1 MSEKERSESEKKNVK
16 KTSRHRRERKIQKK
30 KKQRRRGN
38 TKRKERAILFFDS
51 SLERAR
57 REEEEEE
64 EEMDDAN
71 NGNANDAKNVIP
83 DASGFVHFYRTTF
96 VDTNVLKKTNTKIE
110 EEEEE
115 RTPLR
120 FFNRKTDGWSAHGDD
135 AMYVARRFYKTT
147 TVVKYYKES
156 SNNSSSSSTGKEF
169 VLPSVN
175 INQNLFETI
184 LRDVLLRARE
194 RTVEVYESE
203 RGASSKDFKL
213 TKKGSP
219 GNVSEFEDIL
229 FDGGAGSK
237 ENFDANNNMNNNNNN
252 NNADTDSLPIVCA
265 VKCVLKQEQ
274 RRIGLAFFE
283 YSTRTL
289 KALEFSDEE
298 RLGQLES
305 ILAQINAREVIVP
318 NEIDKTNGGTMTADA
333 KRIADVIDRCDAM
346 RTTKANSEYFR
357 SDDVEDDLKRLLKS
371 GDNVQAHRN
380 VLDLPLA
387 VQCLH
392 AVMKFADI
400 GNDAQNHGRCELEL
414 FDSGAH
420 VRLDAAALKA
430 LNVLPSNGG
439 DRSFGETAGKGSGGG
454 FSLYNLLNR
463 CTSPMGKRVLYRWL
477 KQPLVSVEKISE
489 RHDVVET
496 FSEESALRDSLRNAH
511 LKSLPDVERLARKLE
526 KKKTTLM
533 DLCKLYQASSAIP
546 HAIDCLERIPFSDE
560 ARKALFISK
569 YISPLKEC
577 VEEEKLGKFEA
588 LIEHAVDLNKIPD
601 EYVISAEFDDTLG
614 LLEQQKKSTEEE
626 INVVWQEAAD
636 DLTME
641 RDKQLKLEKNNQHG
655 YFFRLTKKDETAARS
670 KLSKSAQFQILE
682 AKKDGSKFTN
692 KKLRAL
698 SQKRLEIDRT
708 YEAKQKHLVQ
718 RVLDV
723 AVSFVDIFLKA
734 SSVMAELDVLCAFAE
749 VAQNA
754 PTPYVRPQMTN
765 ADEKELVLLD
775 SRHPL
780 VEVQESCGEFV
791 QNSCKMT
798 KGESW
803 FQIITGPN
811 MGGKSTFIRQVGV
824 NVLLAQVGSFVPCSK
839 AIIPVRDAI
848 FCRIGAGDFQLRG
861 VSTFMAEMLESAS
874 ILRSATE
881 KSLVIIDEL
890 GRGTSTYDGFGLA
903 WGIAEHLANEVKAP
917 CLFATHFHEL
927 TELKGETG
935 VKNFH
940 VSAKID
946 VASKK
951 IAMLYAL
958 EEGACDQSF
967 GIHCAEFSGFPAEA
981 LEDAR
986 KCAEEL
992 ENGSTHSAKSND
1004 KENATTNNNIDGD
1017 DADATYGRKRAM
1029 QFLNDFKNIPLPQ
1042 LEPREVIERV
1052 KKLKT
1057 ELEQDASKSKWLQNV
1072 FDEINRNK
1080 SAA

>member
-1 MSEKERSESEKKNVK
+1 MAHAAKEVLASREEQCVTDTSNFCSFFQKQFQTRPRRHQQ
-16 KTSRHRRERKIQKK
+16 KTALK
-30 KKQRRRGN
+30 
-38 TKRKERAILFFDS
+38 DD
-51 SLERAR
+51 
-57 REEEEEE
+57 EEEEEE
-64 EEMDDAN
+64 EE
-71 NGNANDAKNVIP
+71 
-83 DASGFVHFYRTTF
+83 
-96 VDTNVLKKTNTKIE
+96 E
-110 EEEEE
+110 EESFAKKKNTIKFFEKSKDNYSYYAYEE
-115 RTPLR
+115 
-120 FFNRKTDGWSAHGDD
+120 D
-135 AMYVARRFYKTT
+135 AMFIARKFFKTT
-147 TVVKYYKES
+147 TVLKYLKCER
-156 SNNSSSSSTGKEF
+156 TQIVLAF
-169 VLPSVN
+169 VQVN
-175 INQNLFETI
+175 RNLFEQI
-184 LRDVLLRARE
+184 LRELLLNKRE
-194 RTVEVYESE
+194 RAVEVYEQVVATAQATAGGGKSNAAW
-203 RGASSKDFKL
+203 RVQR
-213 TKKGSP
+213 KGSP
-219 GNVSEFEDIL
+219 GCVVDFEDIL
-229 FDGGAGSK
+229 FDK
-237 ENFDANNNMNNNNNN
+237 DNNINVNNNNTTN
-252 NNADTDSLPIVCA
+252 DDSMPIICA
-265 VKCVLKQEQ
+265 IKCVLNKEQ
-274 RRIGLAFFE
+274 RRIGCAFFD
-283 YSTRTL
+283 YQTRTL

-305 ILAQINAREVIVP
+305 ILAQINAKEVIVP
-318 NEIDKTNGGTMTADA
+318 NEVDKQTGGLTTDA
-333 KRIADVIDRCDAM
+333 KRIADIIDRCDAM
-346 RTTKANSEYFR
+346 RTAKSNSEYFPG
-357 SDDVEDDLKRLLKS
+357 SNTSTTQMNNSSNSTAIDIEDDLKRLLKP

-387 VQCLH
+387 TQCLH
-392 AVMKFADI
+392 AVMKFAEI
-400 GNDAQNHGRCELEL
+400 ANDKQNHGRCSLEL
-414 FDSGAH
+414 YDSGAH

-430 LNVLPSNGG
+430 LNVLPQGNSLTAFG
-439 DRSFGETAGKGSGGG
+439 DNASSTLAKGGSGGG

-477 KQPLVSVEKISE
+477 KQPLVSVEQISE

-496 FSEESALRDSLRNAH
+496 MSEESAIRDSLRNAH
-511 LKSLPDVERLARKLE
+511 LKSIPDIERLARKLE
-526 KKKTTLM
+526 KKKVTLM
-533 DLCKLYQASSAIP
+533 DLCKLYQASCAIP
-546 HAIDCLERIPFSDE
+546 HAKECLERIQFTDE
-560 ARKALFISK
+560 RKKNLFQRK
-569 YISPLKEC
+569 YIDCLTEC
-577 VEEEKLGKFEA
+577 VGEDKLQKFEA

-601 EYVISAEFDDTLG
+601 EYVISAEFDDALG
-614 LLEQQKKSTEEE
+614 VLEEQKRATEAE
-626 INVVWQEAAD
+626 ITAVWLDACE
-636 DLTME
+636 DLSME
-641 RDKQLKLEKNNQHG
+641 KDKQLKLEKNNQHG

-670 KLSKSAQFQILE
+670 KLAKSAQFQILE
-682 AKKDGSKFTN
+682 SKKDGSKFTN

-698 SQKRLEIDRT
+698 SSKRTDIDRS

-734 SSVMAELDVLCAFAE
+734 STVLAELDVLCSFAE

-754 PTPYVRPQMTN
+754 PIPYVRPTMTN
-765 ADEKELVLLD
+765 ADAKELVLLD

-791 QNSCKMT
+791 QNSCKMI
-798 KGESW
+798 KGDSW

-881 KSLVIIDEL
+881 KSLIIIDEL

-935 VKNFH
+935 VKNLH

-946 VASKK
+946 KASKK

-958 EEGACDQSF
+958 KEGACDQSF

-992 ENGSTHSAKSND
+992 ERGNE
-1004 KENATTNNNIDGD
+1004 KENNGTQNVDNTNEE
-1017 DADATYGRKRAM
+1017 DADAYGRKRAM
-1029 QFLNDFKNIPLPQ
+1029 TFLHDFKNIPLPTLAPQ
-1042 LEPREVIERV
+1042 EVIERV
-1052 KKLKT
+1052 KRLKT
-1057 ELEQDASKSKWLQNV
+1057 DLEQDAKNSPWLQQLLA
-1072 FDEINRNK
+1072 EIENNGNDIKANK
-1080 SAA
+1080 AAA

>member
-1 MSEKERSESEKKNVK
+1 MAAERGHFHAPPPP
-16 KTSRHRRERKIQKK
+16 SRED
-30 KKQRRRGN
+30 N
-38 TKRKERAILFFDS
+38 
-51 SLERAR
+51 
-57 REEEEEE
+57 
-64 EEMDDAN
+64 
-71 NGNANDAKNVIP
+71 
-83 DASGFVHFYRTTF
+83 DASGFVRFYRANFDDDENSKTLLEKDD
-96 VDTNVLKKTNTKIE
+96 DTKNTK
-110 EEEEE
+110 
-115 RTPLR
+115 TLR
-120 FFNRKTDGWSAHGDD
+120 FFNRKNDGWSAHGED

-147 TVVKYYKES
+147 TVVKYLKDGEC
-156 SNNSSSSSTGKEF
+156 T
-169 VLPSVN
+169 LPSVN
-175 INQNLFETI
+175 VNQNLFETI
-184 LRDVLLRARE
+184 CRDVLLRTRE

-203 RGASSKDFKL
+203 RGNAKDFKL
-213 TKKGSP
+213 TRRGSP
-219 GNVSEFEDIL
+219 GNVLDFEDVL
-229 FDGGAGSK
+229 FDGSK
-237 ENFDANNNMNNNNNN
+237 ENDLNAMTANGNNI
-252 NNADTDSLPIVCA
+252 DTDSLPIVCA

-289 KALEFSDEE
+289 RALEFSDEE

-318 NEIDKTNGGTMTADA
+318 NEVDKTNGGAMTADA

-346 RTTKANSEYFR
+346 RTPKANSEYFR
-357 SDDVEDDLKRLLKS
+357 TDDVEDDLKRVLKS

-400 GNDAQNHGRCELEL
+400 SNDTQNHGRCELEL

-430 LNVLPSNGG
+430 LNVFPSSGAGGG
-439 DRSFGETAGKGSGGG
+439 DRSFGETANGRKGGSGG

-526 KKKTTLM
+526 KKKTSLM

-546 HAIDCLERIPFSDE
+546 HAVDCLERIPFSDE
-560 ARKALFISK
+560 TRKALFVSK
-569 YISPLKEC
+569 YILPLKEC
-577 VEEEKLGKFEA
+577 MEEEKLGKFEA

-626 INVVWQEAAD
+626 INVVWQEAAE

-655 YFFRLTKKDETAARS
+655 YFFRLTKKDETMARS

-698 SQKRLEIDRT
+698 SQKRLDIDRT

-749 VAQNA
+749 VAQTA
-754 PTPYVRPQMTN
+754 PTPYIRPQMTN

-780 VEVQESCGEFV
+780 VETQDSCGEFV
-791 QNSCKMT
+791 QNSCKMM

-927 TELKGETG
+927 TELKGDTG

-992 ENGSTHSAKSND
+992 ENGNISGN
-1004 KENATTNNNIDGD
+1004 KENDRSDVD

-1029 QFLNDFKNIPLPQ
+1029 QFLYDFKNIPLPQ
-1042 LEPREVIERV
+1042 LAPSDVIERV
-1052 KKLKT
+1052 KQLKT
-1057 ELEQDASKSKWLQNV
+1057 ELERDASASKWLQNV
-1072 FDEINRNK
+1072 FEDINANK
-1080 SAA
+1080 AA

>member
-1 MSEKERSESEKKNVK
+1 
-16 KTSRHRRERKIQKK
+16 
-30 KKQRRRGN
+30 
-38 TKRKERAILFFDS
+38 
-51 SLERAR
+51 
-57 REEEEEE
+57 
-64 EEMDDAN
+64 MDDAN
-71 NGNANDAKNVIP
+71 NGNAGNANDAKNVIP

-96 VDTNVLKKTNTKIE
+96 VDKNVLKKMNTNDVR

-156 SNNSSSSSTGKEF
+156 SSSSTGKEF

-184 LRDVLLRARE
+184 LRDVLLHARE

-219 GNVSEFEDIL
+219 GNVLEFEDIL

-237 ENFDANNNMNNNNNN
+237 ENFDANNNMNN

-318 NEIDKTNGGTMTADA
+318 NEIDKTNGGAMTADA

-346 RTTKANSEYFR
+346 RTPKANSEYFR

-414 FDSGAH
+414 FDNGAH

-560 ARKALFISK
+560 TRKALFISK

-636 DLTME
+636 DLSME

-992 ENGSTHSAKSND
+992 ENGGTHSAKSND

-1072 FDEINRNK
+1072 FEEINRNK

>member
-1 MSEKERSESEKKNVK
+1 MAAERG
-16 KTSRHRRERKIQKK
+16 HFHAPPPPPPPRED
-30 KKQRRRGN
+30 N
-38 TKRKERAILFFDS
+38 
-51 SLERAR
+51 
-57 REEEEEE
+57 
-64 EEMDDAN
+64 
-71 NGNANDAKNVIP
+71 
-83 DASGFVHFYRTTF
+83 DASGFVRFYRANFDDDENSKTLLEKDD
-96 VDTNVLKKTNTKIE
+96 DTKNTK
-110 EEEEE
+110 
-115 RTPLR
+115 TLR
-120 FFNRKTDGWSAHGDD
+120 FFNRKNDGWSAHGED

-147 TVVKYYKES
+147 TVVKYLKDGEC
-156 SNNSSSSSTGKEF
+156 T
-169 VLPSVN
+169 LPSVN
-175 INQNLFETI
+175 VNQNLFETI
-184 LRDVLLRARE
+184 CRDVLLRTRE

-203 RGASSKDFKL
+203 RGNAKDFKL
-213 TKKGSP
+213 TRRGSP
-219 GNVSEFEDIL
+219 GNVLDFEDVL
-229 FDGGAGSK
+229 FDGSK
-237 ENFDANNNMNNNNNN
+237 ENDLNAMTANGNNI
-252 NNADTDSLPIVCA
+252 DTDSLPIVCA

-289 KALEFSDEE
+289 RALEFSDEE

-318 NEIDKTNGGTMTADA
+318 NEVDKTNGGAMTADA

-346 RTTKANSEYFR
+346 RTPKANSEYFR
-357 SDDVEDDLKRLLKS
+357 TDDVEDDLKRVLKS

-400 GNDAQNHGRCELEL
+400 SNDTQNHGRCELEL

-430 LNVLPSNGG
+430 LNVFPSSGAGGG
-439 DRSFGETAGKGSGGG
+439 DRSFGETANGRKGGSGG

-526 KKKTTLM
+526 KKKTSLM

-546 HAIDCLERIPFSDE
+546 HAVDCLERIPFSDE
-560 ARKALFISK
+560 TRKALFVSK
-569 YISPLKEC
+569 YILPLKEC
-577 VEEEKLGKFEA
+577 MEEEKLGKFEA

-626 INVVWQEAAD
+626 INVVWQEAAE

-655 YFFRLTKKDETAARS
+655 YFFRLTKKDETMARS

-698 SQKRLEIDRT
+698 SQKRLDIDRT

-749 VAQNA
+749 VAQTA
-754 PTPYVRPQMTN
+754 PTPYIRPQMTN

-780 VEVQESCGEFV
+780 VETQDSCGEFV
-791 QNSCKMT
+791 QNSCKMM

-927 TELKGETG
+927 TELKGDTG

-992 ENGSTHSAKSND
+992 ENGNISGN
-1004 KENATTNNNIDGD
+1004 KENDRSDVD

-1029 QFLNDFKNIPLPQ
+1029 QFLYDFKNIPLPQ
-1042 LEPREVIERV
+1042 LAPSDVIERV
-1052 KKLKT
+1052 KKLKS
-1057 ELEQDASKSKWLQNV
+1057 ELERDASASKWLQNV
-1072 FDEINRNK
+1072 FEDINANK
-1080 SAA
+1080 AA

>member
-1 MSEKERSESEKKNVK
+1 MAAERG
-16 KTSRHRRERKIQKK
+16 HFHAPPPRED
-30 KKQRRRGN
+30 N
-38 TKRKERAILFFDS
+38 
-51 SLERAR
+51 
-57 REEEEEE
+57 
-64 EEMDDAN
+64 
-71 NGNANDAKNVIP
+71 
-83 DASGFVHFYRTTF
+83 DASGFVRFYRANFDDENSKTLEKDD
-96 VDTNVLKKTNTKIE
+96 DTNNKT
-110 EEEEE
+110 
-115 RTPLR
+115 LR
-120 FFNRKTDGWSAHGDD
+120 FFNRKNDGWSAHGED

-147 TVVKYYKES
+147 TVVKYLKDGEC
-156 SNNSSSSSTGKEF
+156 T
-169 VLPSVN
+169 LPSVN
-175 INQNLFETI
+175 VNQNLFETI
-184 LRDVLLRARE
+184 CRDVLLRTRE

-203 RGASSKDFKL
+203 RGNAKDFKL
-213 TKKGSP
+213 TRRGSP
-219 GNVSEFEDIL
+219 GNVLDFEDVL
-229 FDGGAGSK
+229 FDGSK
-237 ENFDANNNMNNNNNN
+237 ENDLNAMTANGNNI
-252 NNADTDSLPIVCA
+252 DTDSLPIVCA

-289 KALEFSDEE
+289 RALEFSDEE

-318 NEIDKTNGGTMTADA
+318 NEVDKTNGGAMTADA

-346 RTTKANSEYFR
+346 RTPKANSEYFR
-357 SDDVEDDLKRLLKS
+357 TDDVEDDLKRVLKS

-400 GNDAQNHGRCELEL
+400 SNDTQNHGRCELEL

-430 LNVLPSNGG
+430 LNVFPSSGAGGG
-439 DRSFGETAGKGSGGG
+439 DRSFGETANGRKGGSGG

-526 KKKTTLM
+526 KKKTSLM

-546 HAIDCLERIPFSDE
+546 HAVDCLERIPFSDE
-560 ARKALFISK
+560 TKKALFVSK
-569 YISPLKEC
+569 YILPLKEC
-577 VEEEKLGKFEA
+577 MEEEKLGKFEA

-626 INVVWQEAAD
+626 INVVWQEAAE

-655 YFFRLTKKDETAARS
+655 YFFRLTKKDETMARS

-698 SQKRLEIDRT
+698 SQKRLDIDRT

-749 VAQNA
+749 VAQTA
-754 PTPYVRPQMTN
+754 PTPYIRPQMTN

-780 VEVQESCGEFV
+780 VETQDSCGEFV
-791 QNSCKMT
+791 QNSCKMM

-881 KSLVIIDEL
+881 KSVVIIDEL

-927 TELKGETG
+927 TELKGDTG

-992 ENGSTHSAKSND
+992 ENGNISGN
-1004 KENATTNNNIDGD
+1004 KENDRSDVD
-1017 DADATYGRKRAM
+1017 DADAAYGRKRAM
-1029 QFLNDFKNIPLPQ
+1029 QFLYDFKNIPLPQ
-1042 LEPREVIERV
+1042 LAPSDVIERV

-1057 ELEQDASKSKWLQNV
+1057 ELERDASASKWLQNV
-1072 FDEINRNK
+1072 FEDINANK
-1080 SAA
+1080 AA

>member
-1 MSEKERSESEKKNVK
+1 MAAERG
-16 KTSRHRRERKIQKK
+16 HFHAPPPRED
-30 KKQRRRGN
+30 N
-38 TKRKERAILFFDS
+38 
-51 SLERAR
+51 
-57 REEEEEE
+57 
-64 EEMDDAN
+64 
-71 NGNANDAKNVIP
+71 
-83 DASGFVHFYRTTF
+83 DASGFVRFYRANFDDENSKTLEKDD
-96 VDTNVLKKTNTKIE
+96 DTNNKT
-110 EEEEE
+110 
-115 RTPLR
+115 LR
-120 FFNRKTDGWSAHGDD
+120 FFNRKNDGWSAHGED

-147 TVVKYYKES
+147 TVVKYLKDGEC
-156 SNNSSSSSTGKEF
+156 T
-169 VLPSVN
+169 LPSVN
-175 INQNLFETI
+175 VNQNLFETI
-184 LRDVLLRARE
+184 CRDVLLRTRE

-203 RGASSKDFKL
+203 RGNAKDFKL
-213 TKKGSP
+213 TRRGSP
-219 GNVSEFEDIL
+219 GNVLDFEDVL
-229 FDGGAGSK
+229 FDGSK
-237 ENFDANNNMNNNNNN
+237 ENDLNAMTANGNNI
-252 NNADTDSLPIVCA
+252 DTDSLPIVCA

-289 KALEFSDEE
+289 RALEFSDEE

-318 NEIDKTNGGTMTADA
+318 NEVDKTNGGAMTADA

-346 RTTKANSEYFR
+346 RTPKANSEYFR
-357 SDDVEDDLKRLLKS
+357 TDDVEDDLKRVLKS

-400 GNDAQNHGRCELEL
+400 SNDTQNHGRCELEL

-430 LNVLPSNGG
+430 LNVFPSSGAGGG
-439 DRSFGETAGKGSGGG
+439 DRSFGETANGRKGGSGG

-526 KKKTTLM
+526 KKKTSLM

-546 HAIDCLERIPFSDE
+546 HAVDCLERIPFSDE
-560 ARKALFISK
+560 TKKALFVSK
-569 YISPLKEC
+569 YILPLKEC
-577 VEEEKLGKFEA
+577 MEEEKLGKFEA

-626 INVVWQEAAD
+626 INVVWQEAAE

-655 YFFRLTKKDETAARS
+655 YFFRLTKKDETMARS

-698 SQKRLEIDRT
+698 SQKRLDIDRT

-749 VAQNA
+749 VAQTA
-754 PTPYVRPQMTN
+754 PTPYIRPQMTN

-780 VEVQESCGEFV
+780 VETQDSCGEFV
-791 QNSCKMT
+791 QNSCKMM

-927 TELKGETG
+927 TELKGDTG

-992 ENGSTHSAKSND
+992 ENGNISGN
-1004 KENATTNNNIDGD
+1004 KENARSDVD

-1029 QFLNDFKNIPLPQ
+1029 QFLYDFKNIPLPQ
-1042 LEPREVIERV
+1042 LAPSDVIERV

-1057 ELEQDASKSKWLQNV
+1057 ELERDASASKWLQNV
-1072 FDEINRNK
+1072 FEDINANK
-1080 SAA
+1080 AA

>member
-1 MSEKERSESEKKNVK
+1 MAAERGHFNAPPP
-16 KTSRHRRERKIQKK
+16 RED
-30 KKQRRRGN
+30 N
-38 TKRKERAILFFDS
+38 
-51 SLERAR
+51 
-57 REEEEEE
+57 
-64 EEMDDAN
+64 
-71 NGNANDAKNVIP
+71 
-83 DASGFVHFYRTTF
+83 DASGFVRFYRANFDDENSKTLEKDD
-96 VDTNVLKKTNTKIE
+96 DTNNKT
-110 EEEEE
+110 
-115 RTPLR
+115 LR
-120 FFNRKTDGWSAHGDD
+120 FFNRKNDGWSAHGED

-147 TVVKYYKES
+147 TVVKYLKDGEC
-156 SNNSSSSSTGKEF
+156 T
-169 VLPSVN
+169 LPSVN
-175 INQNLFETI
+175 VNQNLFETI
-184 LRDVLLRARE
+184 CRDVLLRTRE

-203 RGASSKDFKL
+203 RGNAKDFKL
-213 TKKGSP
+213 TRRGSP
-219 GNVSEFEDIL
+219 GNVLDFEDVL
-229 FDGGAGSK
+229 FDGSK
-237 ENFDANNNMNNNNNN
+237 ENDLNAMTANGNNI
-252 NNADTDSLPIVCA
+252 DTDSLPIVCA

-289 KALEFSDEE
+289 RALEFSDEE

-318 NEIDKTNGGTMTADA
+318 NEVDKTNGGAMTADA

-346 RTTKANSEYFR
+346 RTPKANSEYFR
-357 SDDVEDDLKRLLKS
+357 TDDVEDDLKRVLKS

-400 GNDAQNHGRCELEL
+400 SNDTQNHGRCELEL

-430 LNVLPSNGG
+430 LNVFPSSGAGGG
-439 DRSFGETAGKGSGGG
+439 DRSFGETANGRKGGSGG

-526 KKKTTLM
+526 KKKTSLM

-546 HAIDCLERIPFSDE
+546 HAVDCLERIPFSDE
-560 ARKALFISK
+560 TKKALFVSK
-569 YISPLKEC
+569 YILPLKEC
-577 VEEEKLGKFEA
+577 MEEEKLGKFEA

-626 INVVWQEAAD
+626 INVVWQEAAE

-655 YFFRLTKKDETAARS
+655 YFFRLTKKDETMARS

-698 SQKRLEIDRT
+698 SQKRLDIDRT

-749 VAQNA
+749 VAQTA
-754 PTPYVRPQMTN
+754 PTPYIRPQMTN

-780 VEVQESCGEFV
+780 VETQDSCGEFV
-791 QNSCKMT
+791 QNSCKMM

-927 TELKGETG
+927 TELKGDTG

-992 ENGSTHSAKSND
+992 ENGNISGN
-1004 KENATTNNNIDGD
+1004 KENDRSDVD

-1029 QFLNDFKNIPLPQ
+1029 QFLYDFKNIPLPQ
-1042 LEPREVIERV
+1042 LAPSDVIERV

-1057 ELEQDASKSKWLQNV
+1057 ELERDASASKWLQNV
-1072 FDEINRNK
+1072 FEDINANK
-1080 SAA
+1080 AA

>member
-1 MSEKERSESEKKNVK
+1 MAAERG
-16 KTSRHRRERKIQKK
+16 HFHAPPPRED
-30 KKQRRRGN
+30 N
-38 TKRKERAILFFDS
+38 
-51 SLERAR
+51 
-57 REEEEEE
+57 
-64 EEMDDAN
+64 
-71 NGNANDAKNVIP
+71 
-83 DASGFVHFYRTTF
+83 DASGFVRFYRANFDDENSKTLEKDD
-96 VDTNVLKKTNTKIE
+96 DTNNKT
-110 EEEEE
+110 
-115 RTPLR
+115 LR
-120 FFNRKTDGWSAHGDD
+120 FFNRKNDGWSAHGED

-147 TVVKYYKES
+147 TVVKYLKDGEC
-156 SNNSSSSSTGKEF
+156 T
-169 VLPSVN
+169 LPSVN
-175 INQNLFETI
+175 VNQNLFETI
-184 LRDVLLRARE
+184 CRDVLLRTRE

-203 RGASSKDFKL
+203 RGNAKDFKL
-213 TKKGSP
+213 TRRGSP
-219 GNVSEFEDIL
+219 GNVLDFEDVL
-229 FDGGAGSK
+229 FDGSK
-237 ENFDANNNMNNNNNN
+237 ENDMNAMTANGNNI
-252 NNADTDSLPIVCA
+252 DTDSLPIVCA

-289 KALEFSDEE
+289 RALEFSDEE

-318 NEIDKTNGGTMTADA
+318 NEVDKTNGGAMTADA

-346 RTTKANSEYFR
+346 RTPKANSEYFR
-357 SDDVEDDLKRLLKS
+357 TDDVEDDLKRVLKS

-400 GNDAQNHGRCELEL
+400 SNDTQNHGRCELEL

-430 LNVLPSNGG
+430 LNVFPSSGAGGG
-439 DRSFGETAGKGSGGG
+439 DRSFGETANGRKGGSGG

-526 KKKTTLM
+526 KKKTSLM

-546 HAIDCLERIPFSDE
+546 HAVDCLERIPFSDE
-560 ARKALFISK
+560 TKKAFVSK
-569 YISPLKEC
+569 YILPLKEC
-577 VEEEKLGKFEA
+577 MEEEKLGKFEA

-626 INVVWQEAAD
+626 INVVWQEAAE

-655 YFFRLTKKDETAARS
+655 YFFRLTKKDETMARS

-698 SQKRLEIDRT
+698 SQKRLDIDRT

-749 VAQNA
+749 VAQTA
-754 PTPYVRPQMTN
+754 PTPYIRPQMTN

-780 VEVQESCGEFV
+780 VETQDSCGEFV
-791 QNSCKMT
+791 QNSCKMM

-927 TELKGETG
+927 TELKGDTG

-951 IAMLYAL
+951 IAMMYAL

-992 ENGSTHSAKSND
+992 ENGNISGN
-1004 KENATTNNNIDGD
+1004 KENDRSDVD

-1029 QFLNDFKNIPLPQ
+1029 QFLYDFKNIPLPQ
-1042 LEPREVIERV
+1042 LAPSDVIERV

-1057 ELEQDASKSKWLQNV
+1057 ELERDASASKWLQNV
-1072 FDEINRNK
+1072 FEDINANK
-1080 SAA
+1080 AA

>member
-1 MSEKERSESEKKNVK
+1 MAAERGGG
-16 KTSRHRRERKIQKK
+16 HLHAPRE
-30 KKQRRRGN
+30 
-38 TKRKERAILFFDS
+38 D
-51 SLERAR
+51 
-57 REEEEEE
+57 
-64 EEMDDAN
+64 N
-71 NGNANDAKNVIP
+71 NAAMHHH
-83 DASGFVHFYRTTF
+83 DASGFVRFYRANF
-96 VDTNVLKKTNTKIE
+96 EDSSSDTNNNVQTKT
-110 EEEEE
+110 
-115 RTPLR
+115 LR
-120 FFNRKTDGWSAHGDD
+120 FFNRKNDGWSAHGED

-147 TVVKYYKES
+147 TVVKYLKDGEC
-156 SNNSSSSSTGKEF
+156 T
-169 VLPSVN
+169 LPSVN
-175 INQNLFETI
+175 VNQNLFETI
-184 LRDVLLRARE
+184 CRDVLLRTRE

-203 RGASSKDFKL
+203 RGNAKDFKL
-213 TKKGSP
+213 TRRGSP
-219 GNVSEFEDIL
+219 GNVLDFEDVL
-229 FDGGAGSK
+229 FDGSK
-237 ENFDANNNMNNNNNN
+237 ENDLNAITANGNNI
-252 NNADTDSLPIVCA
+252 DTDSLPIVCA

-289 KALEFSDEE
+289 RALEFSDEE

-318 NEIDKTNGGTMTADA
+318 NEVDKTNGGAMTADA

-346 RTTKANSEYFR
+346 RTPKANSEYFR
-357 SDDVEDDLKRLLKS
+357 TDDVEDDLKRVLKS

-400 GNDAQNHGRCELEL
+400 SNDTQNHGRCELEL

-430 LNVLPSNGG
+430 LNVFPSSGAGGG
-439 DRSFGETAGKGSGGG
+439 DRSFGETANGRKGGSGG

-526 KKKTTLM
+526 KKKTSLM

-546 HAIDCLERIPFSDE
+546 HAVDCLERIPFSDE
-560 ARKALFISK
+560 TKKALFVSK
-569 YISPLKEC
+569 YILPLKEC
-577 VEEEKLGKFEA
+577 MEEEKLGKFEA

-626 INVVWQEAAD
+626 INVVWQEAAE

-655 YFFRLTKKDETAARS
+655 YFFRLTKKDETMARS

-698 SQKRLEIDRT
+698 SQKRLDIDRT

-749 VAQNA
+749 VAQTA
-754 PTPYVRPQMTN
+754 PTPYIRPQMTN

-780 VEVQESCGEFV
+780 VETQDSCGEFV
-791 QNSCKMT
+791 QNSCKMM

-927 TELKGETG
+927 TELKGDTG

-967 GIHCAEFSGFPAEA
+967 GIHCAEFSCFPAEA

-992 ENGSTHSAKSND
+992 ENGNISGN
-1004 KENATTNNNIDGD
+1004 KENDRSDVD

-1029 QFLNDFKNIPLPQ
+1029 QFLYDFKNIPLPQ
-1042 LEPREVIERV
+1042 LAPSDVIERV

-1057 ELEQDASKSKWLQNV
+1057 ELERDASASKWLQNV
-1072 FDEINRNK
+1072 FEDINANK
-1080 SAA
+1080 AA

>member
-1 MSEKERSESEKKNVK
+1 MAAERGHFHVPPPP
-16 KTSRHRRERKIQKK
+16 SRED
-30 KKQRRRGN
+30 N
-38 TKRKERAILFFDS
+38 
-51 SLERAR
+51 
-57 REEEEEE
+57 
-64 EEMDDAN
+64 
-71 NGNANDAKNVIP
+71 
-83 DASGFVHFYRTTF
+83 DASGFVRFYRANFDDENSKTLEKDD
-96 VDTNVLKKTNTKIE
+96 DTNNKT
-110 EEEEE
+110 
-115 RTPLR
+115 LR
-120 FFNRKTDGWSAHGDD
+120 FFNRKNDGWSAHGED

-147 TVVKYYKES
+147 TVVKYLKDGEC
-156 SNNSSSSSTGKEF
+156 T
-169 VLPSVN
+169 LPSVN
-175 INQNLFETI
+175 VNQNLFETI
-184 LRDVLLRARE
+184 CRDVLLRTRE

-203 RGASSKDFKL
+203 RGNAKDFKL
-213 TKKGSP
+213 TRRGSP
-219 GNVSEFEDIL
+219 GNVLDFEDVL
-229 FDGGAGSK
+229 FDGSK
-237 ENFDANNNMNNNNNN
+237 ENDLNAMTANGNNI
-252 NNADTDSLPIVCA
+252 DTDSLPIVCA
-265 VKCVLKQEQ
+265 MKCVLKQEQ

-289 KALEFSDEE
+289 RALEFSDEE

-318 NEIDKTNGGTMTADA
+318 NEVDKTNGGAMTADA

-346 RTTKANSEYFR
+346 RTPKANSEYFR
-357 SDDVEDDLKRLLKS
+357 TDDVEDDLKRVLKS

-400 GNDAQNHGRCELEL
+400 SNDTQNHGRCELEL

-430 LNVLPSNGG
+430 LNVFPSSGAGGG
-439 DRSFGETAGKGSGGG
+439 DRSFGETANGRKGGSGG

-526 KKKTTLM
+526 KKKTSLM

-546 HAIDCLERIPFSDE
+546 HAVDCLERIPFSDE
-560 ARKALFISK
+560 TRKALFVSK
-569 YISPLKEC
+569 YILPLKEC
-577 VEEEKLGKFEA
+577 MEEEKLGKFEA

-626 INVVWQEAAD
+626 INVVWQEAAE

-655 YFFRLTKKDETAARS
+655 YFFRLTKKDETMARS

-698 SQKRLEIDRT
+698 SQKRLDIDRT

-749 VAQNA
+749 VAQTA
-754 PTPYVRPQMTN
+754 PTPYIRPQMTN

-780 VEVQESCGEFV
+780 VETQDSCGEFV
-791 QNSCKMT
+791 QNSCKMM

-927 TELKGETG
+927 TELKGDTG

-992 ENGSTHSAKSND
+992 ENGNISGN
-1004 KENATTNNNIDGD
+1004 KENDRSDVD

-1029 QFLNDFKNIPLPQ
+1029 QFLYDFKNIPLPQ
-1042 LEPREVIERV
+1042 LAPSDVIERV
-1052 KKLKT
+1052 KQLKT
-1057 ELEQDASKSKWLQNV
+1057 ELERDASASKWLQNV
-1072 FDEINRNK
+1072 FEDINANK
-1080 SAA
+1080 AA

>member
-1 MSEKERSESEKKNVK
+1 MAAERG
-16 KTSRHRRERKIQKK
+16 HFHAPPPRED
-30 KKQRRRGN
+30 N
-38 TKRKERAILFFDS
+38 
-51 SLERAR
+51 
-57 REEEEEE
+57 
-64 EEMDDAN
+64 
-71 NGNANDAKNVIP
+71 
-83 DASGFVHFYRTTF
+83 DASGFVRFYRANFDDENSKTLEKDD
-96 VDTNVLKKTNTKIE
+96 DTKNKT
-110 EEEEE
+110 
-115 RTPLR
+115 LR
-120 FFNRKTDGWSAHGDD
+120 FFNRKNDGWSAHGED

-147 TVVKYYKES
+147 TVVKYLKDGEC
-156 SNNSSSSSTGKEF
+156 T
-169 VLPSVN
+169 LPSVN
-175 INQNLFETI
+175 VNQNLFETI
-184 LRDVLLRARE
+184 CRDVLLRTRE

-203 RGASSKDFKL
+203 RGNAKDFKL
-213 TKKGSP
+213 TRRGSP
-219 GNVSEFEDIL
+219 GNVLDFEDVL
-229 FDGGAGSK
+229 FDGSK
-237 ENFDANNNMNNNNNN
+237 ENDLNAMTANGNNI
-252 NNADTDSLPIVCA
+252 DTDSLPIVCA

-289 KALEFSDEE
+289 RALEFSDEE

-318 NEIDKTNGGTMTADA
+318 NEVDKTNGGAMTADA

-346 RTTKANSEYFR
+346 RTPKANSEYFR
-357 SDDVEDDLKRLLKS
+357 TDDVEDDLKRVLKS

-400 GNDAQNHGRCELEL
+400 SNDTQNHGRCELEL

-430 LNVLPSNGG
+430 LNVFPSSGAGGG
-439 DRSFGETAGKGSGGG
+439 DRSFGETANGRKGGSGG

-526 KKKTTLM
+526 KKKTSLM

-546 HAIDCLERIPFSDE
+546 HAVDCLERIPFSDE
-560 ARKALFISK
+560 TRKALFVSK
-569 YISPLKEC
+569 YILPLKEC
-577 VEEEKLGKFEA
+577 MEEEKLGKFEA

-626 INVVWQEAAD
+626 INVVWQEAAE

-655 YFFRLTKKDETAARS
+655 YFFRLTKKDETMARS

-698 SQKRLEIDRT
+698 SQKRLDIDRT

-749 VAQNA
+749 VAQTA
-754 PTPYVRPQMTN
+754 PTPYIRPQMTN

-780 VEVQESCGEFV
+780 VETQDSCGEFV
-791 QNSCKMT
+791 QNSCKMM

-927 TELKGETG
+927 TELKGDTG

-992 ENGSTHSAKSND
+992 ENGNISGN
-1004 KENATTNNNIDGD
+1004 KENDRSDVD

-1029 QFLNDFKNIPLPQ
+1029 QFLYDFKNIPLPQ
-1042 LEPREVIERV
+1042 LAPSDVIERV

-1057 ELEQDASKSKWLQNV
+1057 ELERDASASKWLQNV
-1072 FDEINRNK
+1072 FEDINANK
-1080 SAA
+1080 AA

>member
-1 MSEKERSESEKKNVK
+1 MAAERG
-16 KTSRHRRERKIQKK
+16 HFHAPPRED
-30 KKQRRRGN
+30 N
-38 TKRKERAILFFDS
+38 
-51 SLERAR
+51 
-57 REEEEEE
+57 
-64 EEMDDAN
+64 
-71 NGNANDAKNVIP
+71 
-83 DASGFVHFYRTTF
+83 DASGFVRFYRANFDDENSKTLEKD
-96 VDTNVLKKTNTKIE
+96 DTNKT
-110 EEEEE
+110 
-115 RTPLR
+115 LR
-120 FFNRKTDGWSAHGDD
+120 FFNRKNDGWSAHGED

-147 TVVKYYKES
+147 TVVKYLKDGEC
-156 SNNSSSSSTGKEF
+156 T
-169 VLPSVN
+169 LPSVN
-175 INQNLFETI
+175 VNQNLFETI
-184 LRDVLLRARE
+184 CRDVLLRTRE

-203 RGASSKDFKL
+203 RGNAKDFKL
-213 TKKGSP
+213 TRRGSP
-219 GNVSEFEDIL
+219 GNVLDFEDVL
-229 FDGGAGSK
+229 FDGSK
-237 ENFDANNNMNNNNNN
+237 GNDLNAMTANGNNI
-252 NNADTDSLPIVCA
+252 DTDSLPIVCA

-289 KALEFSDEE
+289 RALEFSDEE

-318 NEIDKTNGGTMTADA
+318 NEVDKTNGGAMTADA

-346 RTTKANSEYFR
+346 RTPKANSEYFR
-357 SDDVEDDLKRLLKS
+357 TDDVEDDLKRVLKS

-400 GNDAQNHGRCELEL
+400 SNDTQNHGRCELEL

-430 LNVLPSNGG
+430 LNVFPSSGAGGG
-439 DRSFGETAGKGSGGG
+439 DRSFGETANGRKGGSGG

-526 KKKTTLM
+526 KKKTSLM

-546 HAIDCLERIPFSDE
+546 HAVDCLERIPFSDE
-560 ARKALFISK
+560 TKKALFVSK
-569 YISPLKEC
+569 YILPLKEC
-577 VEEEKLGKFEA
+577 MEEEKLGKFEA

-626 INVVWQEAAD
+626 INVVWQEAAE

-655 YFFRLTKKDETAARS
+655 YFFRLTKKDETMARS

-698 SQKRLEIDRT
+698 SQKRLDIDRT

-749 VAQNA
+749 VAQTA
-754 PTPYVRPQMTN
+754 PTPYIRPQMTN

-780 VEVQESCGEFV
+780 VETQDSCGEFV
-791 QNSCKMT
+791 QNSCKMM

-927 TELKGETG
+927 TELKGDTG

-992 ENGSTHSAKSND
+992 ENGNISGN
-1004 KENATTNNNIDGD
+1004 KENDRSDVD
-1017 DADATYGRKRAM
+1017 DANATYGRKRAM
-1029 QFLNDFKNIPLPQ
+1029 QFLYDFKNIPLPQ
-1042 LEPREVIERV
+1042 LAPSDVIERV

-1057 ELEQDASKSKWLQNV
+1057 ELERDASASKWLQNV
-1072 FDEINRNK
+1072 FEDINANK
-1080 SAA
+1080 AA

>member
-1 MSEKERSESEKKNVK
+1 MAAERG
-16 KTSRHRRERKIQKK
+16 HFHAPPRED
-30 KKQRRRGN
+30 N
-38 TKRKERAILFFDS
+38 
-51 SLERAR
+51 
-57 REEEEEE
+57 
-64 EEMDDAN
+64 
-71 NGNANDAKNVIP
+71 
-83 DASGFVHFYRTTF
+83 DASGFVRFYRANFDDENSKTF
-96 VDTNVLKKTNTKIE
+96 EKDDTNKT
-110 EEEEE
+110 
-115 RTPLR
+115 LR
-120 FFNRKTDGWSAHGDD
+120 FFNRKNDGWSAHGED

-147 TVVKYYKES
+147 TVVKYLKDGEC
-156 SNNSSSSSTGKEF
+156 T
-169 VLPSVN
+169 LPSVN
-175 INQNLFETI
+175 VNQNLFETI
-184 LRDVLLRARE
+184 CRDVLLRTRE

-203 RGASSKDFKL
+203 RGNAKDFKL
-213 TKKGSP
+213 TRRGSP
-219 GNVSEFEDIL
+219 GNVLDFEDVL
-229 FDGGAGSK
+229 FDGSK
-237 ENFDANNNMNNNNNN
+237 ENDLNAMTANGNNI
-252 NNADTDSLPIVCA
+252 DTDSLPIVCA

-289 KALEFSDEE
+289 RALEFSDEE

-318 NEIDKTNGGTMTADA
+318 NEVDKTNGGAMTADA

-346 RTTKANSEYFR
+346 RTPKANSEYFR
-357 SDDVEDDLKRLLKS
+357 TDDVEDDLKRVLKS

-400 GNDAQNHGRCELEL
+400 SNDTQNHGRCELEL

-430 LNVLPSNGG
+430 LNVFPSSGAGGG
-439 DRSFGETAGKGSGGG
+439 DRSFGETANGRKGGSGG

-526 KKKTTLM
+526 KKKTSLM

-546 HAIDCLERIPFSDE
+546 HAVDCLERIPFSDE
-560 ARKALFISK
+560 TKKALFVSK
-569 YISPLKEC
+569 YILPLKEC
-577 VEEEKLGKFEA
+577 MEEEKLGKFEA

-626 INVVWQEAAD
+626 INVVWQEAAE

-655 YFFRLTKKDETAARS
+655 YFFRLTKKDETMARS

-698 SQKRLEIDRT
+698 SQKRLDIDRT

-749 VAQNA
+749 VAQTA
-754 PTPYVRPQMTN
+754 PTPYIRPQMTN

-780 VEVQESCGEFV
+780 VETQDSCGEFV
-791 QNSCKMT
+791 QNSCKMM

-927 TELKGETG
+927 TELKGDTG

-992 ENGSTHSAKSND
+992 ENGNISGN
-1004 KENATTNNNIDGD
+1004 KENDRSDVD
-1017 DADATYGRKRAM
+1017 DANATYGRKRAM
-1029 QFLNDFKNIPLPQ
+1029 QFLYDFKNIPLPQ
-1042 LEPREVIERV
+1042 LAPSDVIERV

-1057 ELEQDASKSKWLQNV
+1057 ELERDASASKWLQNV
-1072 FDEINRNK
+1072 FEDINANK
-1080 SAA
+1080 AA

>member
-1 MSEKERSESEKKNVK
+1 VK
-16 KTSRHRRERKIQKK
+16 KKTREVENMRRVEEKIQKK
-30 KKQRRRGN
+30 KQK
-38 TKRKERAILFFDS
+38 KRKERHYFSIPLT
-51 SLERAR
+51 RAQQQQQ
-57 REEEEEE
+57 EEEEEE
-64 EEMDDAN
+64 EKVGEGVEMDSAN
-71 NGNANDAKNVIP
+71 NGNNANVIP

-96 VDTNVLKKTNTKIE
+96 VNDDDDVLKNNNENE
-110 EEEEE
+110 EGE

-156 SNNSSSSSTGKEF
+156 NSSSTTGKEF

-184 LRDVLLRARE
+184 LRDVLLHARE

-219 GNVSEFEDIL
+219 GNVLEFEDIL
-229 FDGGAGSK
+229 FDGGVGSK
-237 ENFDANNNMNNNNNN
+237 ENFDANNNMN

-318 NEIDKTNGGTMTADA
+318 NEIDKTNGGAMTADA

-346 RTTKANSEYFR
+346 RTAKANSEYFR

-636 DLTME
+636 DLSME

-992 ENGSTHSAKSND
+992 ENGGAHSAKSND
-1004 KENATTNNNIDGD
+1004 KENATTNNNTEGD

-1072 FDEINRNK
+1072 FEEINRNK

>member
-1 MSEKERSESEKKNVK
+1 MAAERG
-16 KTSRHRRERKIQKK
+16 HFHAPPRED
-30 KKQRRRGN
+30 N
-38 TKRKERAILFFDS
+38 
-51 SLERAR
+51 
-57 REEEEEE
+57 
-64 EEMDDAN
+64 
-71 NGNANDAKNVIP
+71 
-83 DASGFVHFYRTTF
+83 DASGFVRFYRANFDDENSKTLEKDD
-96 VDTNVLKKTNTKIE
+96 DTNNKT
-110 EEEEE
+110 
-115 RTPLR
+115 LR
-120 FFNRKTDGWSAHGDD
+120 FFNRKNDGWSAHGED

-147 TVVKYYKES
+147 TVVKYLKDGEC
-156 SNNSSSSSTGKEF
+156 T
-169 VLPSVN
+169 LPSVN
-175 INQNLFETI
+175 VNQNLFETI
-184 LRDVLLRARE
+184 CRDVLLRTRE

-203 RGASSKDFKL
+203 RGNAKDFKL
-213 TKKGSP
+213 TRRGSP
-219 GNVSEFEDIL
+219 GNVLDFEDVL
-229 FDGGAGSK
+229 FDGSK
-237 ENFDANNNMNNNNNN
+237 ENDLNAMTANGNNI
-252 NNADTDSLPIVCA
+252 DTDSLPIVCA

-289 KALEFSDEE
+289 RALEFSDEE

-318 NEIDKTNGGTMTADA
+318 NEVDKTNGGAMTADA

-346 RTTKANSEYFR
+346 RTPKANSEYFR
-357 SDDVEDDLKRLLKS
+357 TDDVEDDLKRVLKS

-380 VLDLPLA
+380 VLDLPLG

-400 GNDAQNHGRCELEL
+400 SNDTQNHGRCELEL

-430 LNVLPSNGG
+430 LNVFPSSGAGGG
-439 DRSFGETAGKGSGGG
+439 DRSFGETANGRKGGSGG

-526 KKKTTLM
+526 KKKTSLM

-546 HAIDCLERIPFSDE
+546 HAVDCLERIPFSDE
-560 ARKALFISK
+560 TKKALFVSK
-569 YISPLKEC
+569 YILPLKEC
-577 VEEEKLGKFEA
+577 MEEEKLGKFEA

-626 INVVWQEAAD
+626 INVVWQEAAE

-655 YFFRLTKKDETAARS
+655 YFFRLTKKDETMARS

-698 SQKRLEIDRT
+698 SQKRLDIDRT

-749 VAQNA
+749 VAQTA
-754 PTPYVRPQMTN
+754 PTPYIRPQMTN

-780 VEVQESCGEFV
+780 VETQDSCGEFV
-791 QNSCKMT
+791 QNSCKMM

-927 TELKGETG
+927 TELKGDTG

-992 ENGSTHSAKSND
+992 ENGNISGN
-1004 KENATTNNNIDGD
+1004 KENDRSDVD

-1029 QFLNDFKNIPLPQ
+1029 QFLYDFKNIPLPQ
-1042 LEPREVIERV
+1042 LAPSDVIERV

-1057 ELEQDASKSKWLQNV
+1057 ELERDASASKWLQNV
-1072 FDEINRNK
+1072 FEDINANK
-1080 SAA
+1080 AA

>member
-1 MSEKERSESEKKNVK
+1 MAAERGG
-16 KTSRHRRERKIQKK
+16 HLHAPRE
-30 KKQRRRGN
+30 
-38 TKRKERAILFFDS
+38 D
-51 SLERAR
+51 
-57 REEEEEE
+57 
-64 EEMDDAN
+64 N
-71 NGNANDAKNVIP
+71 NNAAMHHH
-83 DASGFVHFYRTTF
+83 DASGFVRFYRANF
-96 VDTNVLKKTNTKIE
+96 EDSSSDTNNNNVETKT
-110 EEEEE
+110 
-115 RTPLR
+115 LR
-120 FFNRKTDGWSAHGDD
+120 FFNRKNDGWSAHGED

-147 TVVKYYKES
+147 TVVKYLKDGEC
-156 SNNSSSSSTGKEF
+156 T
-169 VLPSVN
+169 LPSVN
-175 INQNLFETI
+175 VNQNLFETI
-184 LRDVLLRARE
+184 CRDVLLRTRE

-203 RGASSKDFKL
+203 RGNAKDFKL
-213 TKKGSP
+213 TRRGSP
-219 GNVSEFEDIL
+219 GNVLDFEDVL
-229 FDGGAGSK
+229 FDGSK
-237 ENFDANNNMNNNNNN
+237 ENDLNAITANGNNI
-252 NNADTDSLPIVCA
+252 DTDSLPIVCA

-289 KALEFSDEE
+289 RALEFSDEE

-318 NEIDKTNGGTMTADA
+318 NEVDKTNGGAMTADA

-346 RTTKANSEYFR
+346 RTPKANSEYFR
-357 SDDVEDDLKRLLKS
+357 TDDVEDDLKRVLKS

-400 GNDAQNHGRCELEL
+400 SNDTQNHGRCELEL

-430 LNVLPSNGG
+430 LNVFPSSGAGGG
-439 DRSFGETAGKGSGGG
+439 DRSFGETANGRKGGSGG

-526 KKKTTLM
+526 KKKTSLM

-546 HAIDCLERIPFSDE
+546 HAVDCLERIPFSDE
-560 ARKALFISK
+560 TKKALFVSK
-569 YISPLKEC
+569 YILPLKEC
-577 VEEEKLGKFEA
+577 MEEEKLGKFEA

-626 INVVWQEAAD
+626 INVVWQEAAE

-655 YFFRLTKKDETAARS
+655 YFFRLTKKDETMARS

-698 SQKRLEIDRT
+698 SQKRLDIDRT

-749 VAQNA
+749 VAQTA
-754 PTPYVRPQMTN
+754 PTPYIRPQMTN

-780 VEVQESCGEFV
+780 VETQDSCGEFV
-791 QNSCKMT
+791 QNSCKMM

-927 TELKGETG
+927 TELKGDTG

-992 ENGSTHSAKSND
+992 ENGNISGN
-1004 KENATTNNNIDGD
+1004 KENDRSDVD

-1029 QFLNDFKNIPLPQ
+1029 QFLYDFKNIPLPQ
-1042 LEPREVIERV
+1042 LAPSDVIERV

-1057 ELEQDASKSKWLQNV
+1057 ELERDASASKWLQNV
-1072 FDEINRNK
+1072 FEDINANK
-1080 SAA
+1080 AA

>member
-1 MSEKERSESEKKNVK
+1 
-16 KTSRHRRERKIQKK
+16 
-30 KKQRRRGN
+30 
-38 TKRKERAILFFDS
+38 
-51 SLERAR
+51 
-57 REEEEEE
+57 
-64 EEMDDAN
+64 
-71 NGNANDAKNVIP
+71 
-83 DASGFVHFYRTTF
+83 
-96 VDTNVLKKTNTKIE
+96 
-110 EEEEE
+110 
-115 RTPLR
+115 
-120 FFNRKTDGWSAHGDD
+120 
-135 AMYVARRFYKTT
+135 
-147 TVVKYYKES
+147 
-156 SNNSSSSSTGKEF
+156 
-169 VLPSVN
+169 
-175 INQNLFETI
+175 
-184 LRDVLLRARE
+184 
-194 RTVEVYESE
+194 
-203 RGASSKDFKL
+203 
-213 TKKGSP
+213 
-219 GNVSEFEDIL
+219 
-229 FDGGAGSK
+229 
-237 ENFDANNNMNNNNNN
+237 
-252 NNADTDSLPIVCA
+252 
-265 VKCVLKQEQ
+265 
-274 RRIGLAFFE
+274 LAFFE

-289 KALEFSDEE
+289 RALEFSDEE

-318 NEIDKTNGGTMTADA
+318 NEVDKTNGGAMTADA

-346 RTTKANSEYFR
+346 RTPKANSEYFR
-357 SDDVEDDLKRLLKS
+357 TDDVEDDLKRVLKS

-400 GNDAQNHGRCELEL
+400 SNDTQNHGRCELEL

-430 LNVLPSNGG
+430 LNVFPSSGAGGG
-439 DRSFGETAGKGSGGG
+439 DRSFGETANGRKGGSGG

-526 KKKTTLM
+526 KKKTSLM

-546 HAIDCLERIPFSDE
+546 HAVDCLERIPFSDE
-560 ARKALFISK
+560 TKKALFVSK
-569 YISPLKEC
+569 YILPLKEC
-577 VEEEKLGKFEA
+577 MEEEKLGKFEA

-626 INVVWQEAAD
+626 INVVWQEAAE

-655 YFFRLTKKDETAARS
+655 YFFRLTKKDETMARS

-698 SQKRLEIDRT
+698 SQKRLDIDRT

-749 VAQNA
+749 VAQTA
-754 PTPYVRPQMTN
+754 PTPYIRPQMTN

-780 VEVQESCGEFV
+780 VETQDSCGEFV
-791 QNSCKMT
+791 QNSCKMM

-927 TELKGETG
+927 TELKGDTG

-992 ENGSTHSAKSND
+992 ENGNISGN
-1004 KENATTNNNIDGD
+1004 KENDRSDVD

-1029 QFLNDFKNIPLPQ
+1029 QFLYDFKNIPLPQ
-1042 LEPREVIERV
+1042 LAPSDVIERV
-1052 KKLKT
+1052 KQLKT
-1057 ELEQDASKSKWLQNV
+1057 ELERDASASKWLQNV
-1072 FDEINRNK
+1072 FEDINANK
-1080 SAA
+1080 AA

>member
-1 MSEKERSESEKKNVK
+1 MAAERGHFHAPPPRVDN
-16 KTSRHRRERKIQKK
+16 
-30 KKQRRRGN
+30 
-38 TKRKERAILFFDS
+38 
-51 SLERAR
+51 
-57 REEEEEE
+57 
-64 EEMDDAN
+64 
-71 NGNANDAKNVIP
+71 
-83 DASGFVHFYRTTF
+83 DASGFVRFYRANFDDENSKTLEKDD
-96 VDTNVLKKTNTKIE
+96 DTNNKT
-110 EEEEE
+110 
-115 RTPLR
+115 LR
-120 FFNRKTDGWSAHGDD
+120 FFNRKNDGWSAHGED

-147 TVVKYYKES
+147 TVVKYLKDGEC
-156 SNNSSSSSTGKEF
+156 T
-169 VLPSVN
+169 LPSVN
-175 INQNLFETI
+175 VNQNLFETI
-184 LRDVLLRARE
+184 CRDVLLRTRE

-203 RGASSKDFKL
+203 RGNAKDFKL
-213 TKKGSP
+213 TRRGSP
-219 GNVSEFEDIL
+219 GNVLDFEDVL
-229 FDGGAGSK
+229 FDGSK
-237 ENFDANNNMNNNNNN
+237 ENDLNAMTANGNNI
-252 NNADTDSLPIVCA
+252 DTDSLPIVCA

-289 KALEFSDEE
+289 RALEFSDEE

-318 NEIDKTNGGTMTADA
+318 NEVDKTNGGAMTADA

-346 RTTKANSEYFR
+346 RTPKANSEYFR
-357 SDDVEDDLKRLLKS
+357 TDDVEDDLKRVLKS

-400 GNDAQNHGRCELEL
+400 SNDTQNHGRCELEL

-430 LNVLPSNGG
+430 LNVFPSSGAGGG
-439 DRSFGETAGKGSGGG
+439 DRSFGETANGRKGGSGG

-526 KKKTTLM
+526 KKKTSLM

-546 HAIDCLERIPFSDE
+546 HAVDCLERIPFSDE
-560 ARKALFISK
+560 TKKALFVSK
-569 YISPLKEC
+569 YILPLKEC
-577 VEEEKLGKFEA
+577 MEEEKLGKFEA

-626 INVVWQEAAD
+626 INVVWQEAAE

-655 YFFRLTKKDETAARS
+655 YFFRLTKKDETMARS

-698 SQKRLEIDRT
+698 SQKRLDIDRT

-749 VAQNA
+749 VAQTA
-754 PTPYVRPQMTN
+754 PTPYIRPQMTN

-780 VEVQESCGEFV
+780 VETQDSCGEFV
-791 QNSCKMT
+791 QNSCKMM

-927 TELKGETG
+927 TELKGDTG

-992 ENGSTHSAKSND
+992 ENGNISGN
-1004 KENATTNNNIDGD
+1004 KENDRSDVD

-1029 QFLNDFKNIPLPQ
+1029 QFLYDFKNIPLPQ
-1042 LEPREVIERV
+1042 LAPSDVIERV

-1057 ELEQDASKSKWLQNV
+1057 ELERDASASKWLQNV
-1072 FDEINRNK
+1072 FEDINANK
-1080 SAA
+1080 AA

>member
-1 MSEKERSESEKKNVK
+1 MAAERG
-16 KTSRHRRERKIQKK
+16 HFHAPPPRED
-30 KKQRRRGN
+30 N
-38 TKRKERAILFFDS
+38 
-51 SLERAR
+51 
-57 REEEEEE
+57 
-64 EEMDDAN
+64 
-71 NGNANDAKNVIP
+71 
-83 DASGFVHFYRTTF
+83 DASGFVRFYRANFDDENSKTLEKDD
-96 VDTNVLKKTNTKIE
+96 DTNNNKT
-110 EEEEE
+110 
-115 RTPLR
+115 LR
-120 FFNRKTDGWSAHGDD
+120 FFNRKNDGWSAHGED

-147 TVVKYYKES
+147 TVVKYLKDGEC
-156 SNNSSSSSTGKEF
+156 T
-169 VLPSVN
+169 LPSVN
-175 INQNLFETI
+175 VNQNLFETI
-184 LRDVLLRARE
+184 CRDVLLRTRE

-203 RGASSKDFKL
+203 RGNAKDFKL
-213 TKKGSP
+213 TRRGSP
-219 GNVSEFEDIL
+219 GNVLDFEDVL
-229 FDGGAGSK
+229 FDGSK
-237 ENFDANNNMNNNNNN
+237 ENDLNAMTANGNNI
-252 NNADTDSLPIVCA
+252 DTDSLPIVCA

-289 KALEFSDEE
+289 RALEFSDEE

-318 NEIDKTNGGTMTADA
+318 NEVDKTNGGAMTADA

-346 RTTKANSEYFR
+346 RTPKANSEYFR
-357 SDDVEDDLKRLLKS
+357 TDDVEDDLKRVLKS

-400 GNDAQNHGRCELEL
+400 SNDTQNHGRCELEL

-430 LNVLPSNGG
+430 LNVFPSSGAGGG
-439 DRSFGETAGKGSGGG
+439 DRSFGETANGRKGGSGG

-526 KKKTTLM
+526 KKKTSLM

-546 HAIDCLERIPFSDE
+546 HAVDCLERIPFSDE
-560 ARKALFISK
+560 TKKALFVSK
-569 YISPLKEC
+569 YILPLKEC
-577 VEEEKLGKFEA
+577 MEEEKLGKFEA

-626 INVVWQEAAD
+626 INVVWQEAAE

-655 YFFRLTKKDETAARS
+655 YFFRLTKKDETMARS

-698 SQKRLEIDRT
+698 SQKRLDIDRT

-749 VAQNA
+749 VAQTA
-754 PTPYVRPQMTN
+754 PTPYIRPQMTN

-780 VEVQESCGEFV
+780 VETQDSCGEFV
-791 QNSCKMT
+791 QNSCKMM

-927 TELKGETG
+927 TELKGDTG

-992 ENGSTHSAKSND
+992 ENGNISGN
-1004 KENATTNNNIDGD
+1004 KENDRSDVD

-1029 QFLNDFKNIPLPQ
+1029 QFLYDFKNIPLPQ
-1042 LEPREVIERV
+1042 LAPSDVIERV

-1057 ELEQDASKSKWLQNV
+1057 ELERDASASKWLQNV
-1072 FDEINRNK
+1072 FEDINANK
-1080 SAA
+1080 AA

>member
-1 MSEKERSESEKKNVK
+1 MAAERG
-16 KTSRHRRERKIQKK
+16 HFHAPPPRED
-30 KKQRRRGN
+30 N
-38 TKRKERAILFFDS
+38 
-51 SLERAR
+51 
-57 REEEEEE
+57 
-64 EEMDDAN
+64 
-71 NGNANDAKNVIP
+71 
-83 DASGFVHFYRTTF
+83 DASGFVRFYRANF
-96 VDTNVLKKTNTKIE
+96 DDDENSKALLEKDDDTKNTK
-110 EEEEE
+110 
-115 RTPLR
+115 TLR
-120 FFNRKTDGWSAHGDD
+120 FFNRKNDGWSAHGED

-147 TVVKYYKES
+147 TVVKYLKDGEC
-156 SNNSSSSSTGKEF
+156 T
-169 VLPSVN
+169 LPSVN
-175 INQNLFETI
+175 VNQNLFETI
-184 LRDVLLRARE
+184 CRDVLLRTRE

-203 RGASSKDFKL
+203 RGNAKDFKL
-213 TKKGSP
+213 TRRGSP
-219 GNVSEFEDIL
+219 GNVLDFEDVL
-229 FDGGAGSK
+229 FDGSK
-237 ENFDANNNMNNNNNN
+237 ENDLNAMTANGNNI
-252 NNADTDSLPIVCA
+252 DTDSLPIVCA

-289 KALEFSDEE
+289 RALEFSDEE

-318 NEIDKTNGGTMTADA
+318 NEVDKTNGGAMTADA

-346 RTTKANSEYFR
+346 RTPKANSEYFR
-357 SDDVEDDLKRLLKS
+357 TDDVEDDLKRVLKS

-400 GNDAQNHGRCELEL
+400 SNDTQNHGRCELEL

-430 LNVLPSNGG
+430 LNVFPSSGAGGG
-439 DRSFGETAGKGSGGG
+439 DRSFGETANGRKGGSGG

-526 KKKTTLM
+526 KKKTSLM

-546 HAIDCLERIPFSDE
+546 HAVDCLERIPFSDE
-560 ARKALFISK
+560 TKKALFVSK
-569 YISPLKEC
+569 YILPLKEC
-577 VEEEKLGKFEA
+577 MEEEKLGKFEA

-626 INVVWQEAAD
+626 INVVWQEAAE

-655 YFFRLTKKDETAARS
+655 YFFRLTKKDETMARS

-698 SQKRLEIDRT
+698 SQKRLDIDRT

-749 VAQNA
+749 VAQTA
-754 PTPYVRPQMTN
+754 PTPYIRPQMTN

-780 VEVQESCGEFV
+780 VETQDSCGEFV
-791 QNSCKMT
+791 QNSCKMM

-927 TELKGETG
+927 TELKGDTG

-992 ENGSTHSAKSND
+992 ENGNISGN
-1004 KENATTNNNIDGD
+1004 KENDRSDVD

-1029 QFLNDFKNIPLPQ
+1029 QFLYDFKNIPLPQ
-1042 LEPREVIERV
+1042 LAPSDVIERV
-1052 KKLKT
+1052 KQLKT
-1057 ELEQDASKSKWLQNV
+1057 ELERDASASKWLQNV
-1072 FDEINRNK
+1072 FEDINANK
-1080 SAA
+1080 AA

>member
-1 MSEKERSESEKKNVK
+1 MLVDTLNSIHKKN
-16 KTSRHRRERKIQKK
+16 SKK
-30 KKQRRRGN
+30 KKKKRRISSFFVAPQKIEHNNNRGVLLSSTLRRRPPPP
-38 TKRKERAILFFDS
+38 
-51 SLERAR
+51 

-64 EEMDDAN
+64 ESKKKKRSGGSMAAERGHFHAPPPREDN
-71 NGNANDAKNVIP
+71 
-83 DASGFVHFYRTTF
+83 DASGFVRFYRANFDDENSKTLEKDD
-96 VDTNVLKKTNTKIE
+96 DTNNKT
-110 EEEEE
+110 
-115 RTPLR
+115 LR
-120 FFNRKTDGWSAHGDD
+120 FFNRKNDGWSAHGED

-147 TVVKYYKES
+147 TVVKYLKDGEC
-156 SNNSSSSSTGKEF
+156 T
-169 VLPSVN
+169 LPSVN
-175 INQNLFETI
+175 VNQNLFETI
-184 LRDVLLRARE
+184 CRDVLLRTRE

-203 RGASSKDFKL
+203 RGNAKDFKL
-213 TKKGSP
+213 TRRGSP
-219 GNVSEFEDIL
+219 GNVLDFEDVL
-229 FDGGAGSK
+229 FDGSK
-237 ENFDANNNMNNNNNN
+237 ENDLNAMTANGNNI
-252 NNADTDSLPIVCA
+252 DTDSLPIVCA

-289 KALEFSDEE
+289 RALEFSDEE

-318 NEIDKTNGGTMTADA
+318 NEVDKTNGGAMTADA

-346 RTTKANSEYFR
+346 RTPKANSEYFR
-357 SDDVEDDLKRLLKS
+357 TDDVEDDLKRVLKS

-400 GNDAQNHGRCELEL
+400 SNDTQNHGRCELEL

-430 LNVLPSNGG
+430 LNVFPSSGAGGG
-439 DRSFGETAGKGSGGG
+439 DRSFGETANGRKGGSGG

-526 KKKTTLM
+526 KKKTSLM

-546 HAIDCLERIPFSDE
+546 HAVDCLERIPFSDE
-560 ARKALFISK
+560 TKKALFVSK
-569 YISPLKEC
+569 YILPLKEC
-577 VEEEKLGKFEA
+577 MEEEKLGKFEA

-626 INVVWQEAAD
+626 INVVWQEAAE

-655 YFFRLTKKDETAARS
+655 YFFRLTKKDETMARS

-698 SQKRLEIDRT
+698 SQKRLDIDRT

-749 VAQNA
+749 VAQTA
-754 PTPYVRPQMTN
+754 PTPYIRPQMTN

-780 VEVQESCGEFV
+780 VETQDSCGEFV
-791 QNSCKMT
+791 QNSCKMM

-927 TELKGETG
+927 TELKGDTG

-992 ENGSTHSAKSND
+992 ENGNISGN
-1004 KENATTNNNIDGD
+1004 KENDRSDVD

-1029 QFLNDFKNIPLPQ
+1029 QFLYDFKNIPLPQ
-1042 LEPREVIERV
+1042 LAPSDVIERV

-1057 ELEQDASKSKWLQNV
+1057 ELERDASASKWLQNV
-1072 FDEINRNK
+1072 FEDINANK
-1080 SAA
+1080 AA

>member
-1 MSEKERSESEKKNVK
+1 
-16 KTSRHRRERKIQKK
+16 
-30 KKQRRRGN
+30 
-38 TKRKERAILFFDS
+38 
-51 SLERAR
+51 
-57 REEEEEE
+57 
-64 EEMDDAN
+64 MDDAN
-71 NGNANDAKNVIP
+71 NGNAGNANDAKNVVP

-96 VDTNVLKKTNTKIE
+96 VDKNVLKKMNTNVVR

-184 LRDVLLRARE
+184 LRDVLLHARE

-219 GNVSEFEDIL
+219 GNVLEFEDIL

-237 ENFDANNNMNNNNNN
+237 ENFDANNNMNN

-318 NEIDKTNGGTMTADA
+318 NEIDKTNGGAMTADA

-346 RTTKANSEYFR
+346 RTPKANSEYFR

-614 LLEQQKKSTEEE
+614 LLEQQKKSTEED

-636 DLTME
+636 DLSME

-992 ENGSTHSAKSND
+992 ENGGTHSAKSND

-1072 FDEINRNK
+1072 FEEINRNK

>member
-1 MSEKERSESEKKNVK
+1 MAAERG
-16 KTSRHRRERKIQKK
+16 HFHAPPPRED
-30 KKQRRRGN
+30 N
-38 TKRKERAILFFDS
+38 
-51 SLERAR
+51 
-57 REEEEEE
+57 
-64 EEMDDAN
+64 
-71 NGNANDAKNVIP
+71 
-83 DASGFVHFYRTTF
+83 DASGFVRFYRANFDDENSKTLEKDD
-96 VDTNVLKKTNTKIE
+96 DTNNKT
-110 EEEEE
+110 
-115 RTPLR
+115 LR
-120 FFNRKTDGWSAHGDD
+120 FFNRKNDGWSAHGED

-147 TVVKYYKES
+147 TVVKYLKDGEC
-156 SNNSSSSSTGKEF
+156 T
-169 VLPSVN
+169 LPSVN
-175 INQNLFETI
+175 VNQNLFETI
-184 LRDVLLRARE
+184 CRDVLLRTRE

-203 RGASSKDFKL
+203 RGNAKDFKL
-213 TKKGSP
+213 TRRGSP
-219 GNVSEFEDIL
+219 GNVLDFEDVL
-229 FDGGAGSK
+229 FDGSK
-237 ENFDANNNMNNNNNN
+237 ENDLNAMTANGNNI
-252 NNADTDSLPIVCA
+252 DTDSLPIVCA

-289 KALEFSDEE
+289 RALEFSDEE

-318 NEIDKTNGGTMTADA
+318 NEVDKTNGGAMTADA

-346 RTTKANSEYFR
+346 RTPKANSEYFR
-357 SDDVEDDLKRLLKS
+357 TDDVEDDLKRVLKS

-392 AVMKFADI
+392 AVMKFAAI
-400 GNDAQNHGRCELEL
+400 SNDTQNHGRCELEL

-430 LNVLPSNGG
+430 LNVFPSSGAGGG
-439 DRSFGETAGKGSGGG
+439 DRSFGETANGRKGGSGG

-526 KKKTTLM
+526 KKKTSLM

-546 HAIDCLERIPFSDE
+546 HAVDCLERIPFSDE
-560 ARKALFISK
+560 TKKALFVSK
-569 YISPLKEC
+569 YILPLKEC
-577 VEEEKLGKFEA
+577 MEEEKLGKFEA

-626 INVVWQEAAD
+626 INVVWQEAAE

-655 YFFRLTKKDETAARS
+655 YFFRLTKKDETMARS

-698 SQKRLEIDRT
+698 SQKRLDIDRT

-749 VAQNA
+749 VAQTA

-780 VEVQESCGEFV
+780 VETQDSCGEFV
-791 QNSCKMT
+791 QNSCKMM

-927 TELKGETG
+927 TELKGDTG

-992 ENGSTHSAKSND
+992 ENGNISGN
-1004 KENATTNNNIDGD
+1004 KENDRSDVD

-1029 QFLNDFKNIPLPQ
+1029 QFLYDFKNIPLPQ
-1042 LEPREVIERV
+1042 LAPSDVIERV

-1057 ELEQDASKSKWLQNV
+1057 ELERDASASKWLQNV
-1072 FDEINRNK
+1072 FEDINANK
-1080 SAA
+1080 AA

>member
-1 MSEKERSESEKKNVK
+1 MAAERG
-16 KTSRHRRERKIQKK
+16 HFHAPPPRED
-30 KKQRRRGN
+30 N
-38 TKRKERAILFFDS
+38 
-51 SLERAR
+51 
-57 REEEEEE
+57 
-64 EEMDDAN
+64 
-71 NGNANDAKNVIP
+71 
-83 DASGFVHFYRTTF
+83 DASGFVRFYRANF
-96 VDTNVLKKTNTKIE
+96 DDSSDTNNVETKT
-110 EEEEE
+110 
-115 RTPLR
+115 LR
-120 FFNRKTDGWSAHGDD
+120 FFNRKNDGWSAHGED

-147 TVVKYYKES
+147 TVVKYLKDGEC
-156 SNNSSSSSTGKEF
+156 T
-169 VLPSVN
+169 LPSVN
-175 INQNLFETI
+175 VNQNLFETI
-184 LRDVLLRARE
+184 CRDVLLRTRE

-203 RGASSKDFKL
+203 RGNAKDFKL
-213 TKKGSP
+213 TRRGSP
-219 GNVSEFEDIL
+219 GNVLDFEDVL
-229 FDGGAGSK
+229 FDGSK
-237 ENFDANNNMNNNNNN
+237 ENDLNAMTANGNNI
-252 NNADTDSLPIVCA
+252 DTDSLPIVCA

-289 KALEFSDEE
+289 RALEFSDEE

-318 NEIDKTNGGTMTADA
+318 NEVDKTNGGAMTADA

-346 RTTKANSEYFR
+346 RTPKANSEYFR
-357 SDDVEDDLKRLLKS
+357 TDDVEDDLKRVLKS

-400 GNDAQNHGRCELEL
+400 SNDTQNHGRCELEL

-430 LNVLPSNGG
+430 LNVFPSSGAGGG
-439 DRSFGETAGKGSGGG
+439 DRSFGETANGRKGGSGG

-526 KKKTTLM
+526 KKKTSLM

-546 HAIDCLERIPFSDE
+546 HAVDCLERIPFSDE
-560 ARKALFISK
+560 TKKALFVSK
-569 YISPLKEC
+569 YILPLKEC
-577 VEEEKLGKFEA
+577 MEEEKLGKFEA

-626 INVVWQEAAD
+626 INVVWQEAAE

-655 YFFRLTKKDETAARS
+655 YFFRLTKKDETMARS

-698 SQKRLEIDRT
+698 SQKRLDIDRT

-749 VAQNA
+749 VAQTA
-754 PTPYVRPQMTN
+754 PTPYIRPQMTN

-780 VEVQESCGEFV
+780 VETQDSCGEFV
-791 QNSCKMT
+791 QNSCKMM

-927 TELKGETG
+927 TELKGDTG

-992 ENGSTHSAKSND
+992 ENGNISGN
-1004 KENATTNNNIDGD
+1004 KENDRSDVD

-1029 QFLNDFKNIPLPQ
+1029 QFLYDFKNIPLPQ
-1042 LEPREVIERV
+1042 LAPSDVIERV

-1057 ELEQDASKSKWLQNV
+1057 ELERDASASKWLQNV
-1072 FDEINRNK
+1072 FEDINANK
-1080 SAA
+1080 AA

>member
-1 MSEKERSESEKKNVK
+1 MAAERG
-16 KTSRHRRERKIQKK
+16 HFHAPPPRED
-30 KKQRRRGN
+30 N
-38 TKRKERAILFFDS
+38 
-51 SLERAR
+51 
-57 REEEEEE
+57 
-64 EEMDDAN
+64 
-71 NGNANDAKNVIP
+71 
-83 DASGFVHFYRTTF
+83 DASGFVRFYRANFDDDDENSKTLEKD
-96 VDTNVLKKTNTKIE
+96 DTNNKT
-110 EEEEE
+110 
-115 RTPLR
+115 LR
-120 FFNRKTDGWSAHGDD
+120 FFNRKNDGWSAHGED

-147 TVVKYYKES
+147 TVVKYLKDGEC
-156 SNNSSSSSTGKEF
+156 T
-169 VLPSVN
+169 LPSVN
-175 INQNLFETI
+175 VNQNLFETI
-184 LRDVLLRARE
+184 CRDVLLRTRE

-203 RGASSKDFKL
+203 RGNAKDFKL
-213 TKKGSP
+213 TRRGSP
-219 GNVSEFEDIL
+219 GNVLDFEDVL
-229 FDGGAGSK
+229 FDGSK
-237 ENFDANNNMNNNNNN
+237 ENDLNAMTANGNNI
-252 NNADTDSLPIVCA
+252 DTDSLPIVCA

-289 KALEFSDEE
+289 RALEFSDEE

-318 NEIDKTNGGTMTADA
+318 NEVDKTNGGAMTADA

-346 RTTKANSEYFR
+346 RTPKANSEYFR
-357 SDDVEDDLKRLLKS
+357 TDDVEDDLKRVLKS

-400 GNDAQNHGRCELEL
+400 SNDTQNHGRCELEL

-430 LNVLPSNGG
+430 LNVFPSSGAGGG
-439 DRSFGETAGKGSGGG
+439 DRSFGETANGRKGGSGG

-526 KKKTTLM
+526 KKKTSLM

-546 HAIDCLERIPFSDE
+546 HAVDCLERIPFSDE
-560 ARKALFISK
+560 TKKALFVSK
-569 YISPLKEC
+569 YILPLKEC
-577 VEEEKLGKFEA
+577 MEEEKLGKFEA

-626 INVVWQEAAD
+626 INVVWQEAAE

-655 YFFRLTKKDETAARS
+655 YFFRLTKKDETMARS

-698 SQKRLEIDRT
+698 SQKRLDIDRT

-749 VAQNA
+749 VAQTA
-754 PTPYVRPQMTN
+754 PTPYIRPQMTN

-780 VEVQESCGEFV
+780 VETQDSCGEFV
-791 QNSCKMT
+791 QNSCKMM

-927 TELKGETG
+927 TELKGDTG

-992 ENGSTHSAKSND
+992 ENGNISGN
-1004 KENATTNNNIDGD
+1004 KENDRSDVD

-1029 QFLNDFKNIPLPQ
+1029 QFLYDFKNIPLPQ
-1042 LEPREVIERV
+1042 LAPSDVIERV

-1057 ELEQDASKSKWLQNV
+1057 ELERDASASKWLQNV
-1072 FDEINRNK
+1072 FEDINANK
-1080 SAA
+1080 AA

>member
-1 MSEKERSESEKKNVK
+1 MAAERGHFHAPPPP
-16 KTSRHRRERKIQKK
+16 SRED
-30 KKQRRRGN
+30 N
-38 TKRKERAILFFDS
+38 
-51 SLERAR
+51 
-57 REEEEEE
+57 
-64 EEMDDAN
+64 
-71 NGNANDAKNVIP
+71 
-83 DASGFVHFYRTTF
+83 DASGFVRFYRANFDDENSKTLEKDD
-96 VDTNVLKKTNTKIE
+96 DTNNKT
-110 EEEEE
+110 
-115 RTPLR
+115 LR
-120 FFNRKTDGWSAHGDD
+120 FFNRKNDGWSAHGED

-147 TVVKYYKES
+147 TVVKYLKDGEC
-156 SNNSSSSSTGKEF
+156 T
-169 VLPSVN
+169 LPSVN
-175 INQNLFETI
+175 VNQNLFETI
-184 LRDVLLRARE
+184 CRDVLLRTRE

-203 RGASSKDFKL
+203 RGNAKDFKL
-213 TKKGSP
+213 TRRGSP
-219 GNVSEFEDIL
+219 GNVLDFEDVL
-229 FDGGAGSK
+229 FDGSK
-237 ENFDANNNMNNNNNN
+237 ENDLNAMTANGNNI
-252 NNADTDSLPIVCA
+252 DTDSLPIVCA

-289 KALEFSDEE
+289 RALEFSDEE

-318 NEIDKTNGGTMTADA
+318 NEVDKTNGGAMTADA

-346 RTTKANSEYFR
+346 RTPKANSEYFR
-357 SDDVEDDLKRLLKS
+357 TDDVEDDLKRVLKS

-400 GNDAQNHGRCELEL
+400 SNDTQNHGRCELEL

-430 LNVLPSNGG
+430 LNVFPSSGAGGG
-439 DRSFGETAGKGSGGG
+439 DRSFGETANGRKGGSGG

-526 KKKTTLM
+526 KKKTSLM

-546 HAIDCLERIPFSDE
+546 HAVDCLERIPFSDE
-560 ARKALFISK
+560 TKKALFVSK
-569 YISPLKEC
+569 YILPLKEC
-577 VEEEKLGKFEA
+577 MEEEKLGKFEA

-626 INVVWQEAAD
+626 INVVWQEAAE

-655 YFFRLTKKDETAARS
+655 YFFRLTKKDETMARS

-698 SQKRLEIDRT
+698 SQKRLDIDRT

-749 VAQNA
+749 VAQTA
-754 PTPYVRPQMTN
+754 PTPYIRPQMTN

-780 VEVQESCGEFV
+780 VETQDSCGEFV
-791 QNSCKMT
+791 QNSCKMM

-927 TELKGETG
+927 TELKGDTG

-992 ENGSTHSAKSND
+992 ENGNISGN
-1004 KENATTNNNIDGD
+1004 KENDRSDVD

-1029 QFLNDFKNIPLPQ
+1029 QFLYDFKNIPLPQ
-1042 LEPREVIERV
+1042 LAPSDVIERV

-1057 ELEQDASKSKWLQNV
+1057 ELERDASASKWLQNV
-1072 FDEINRNK
+1072 FEDINANK
-1080 SAA
+1080 AA

>member
-1 MSEKERSESEKKNVK
+1 MLEKDDDTK
-16 KTSRHRRERKIQKK
+16 
-30 KKQRRRGN
+30 N
-38 TKRKERAILFFDS
+38 TK
-51 SLERAR
+51 
-57 REEEEEE
+57 
-64 EEMDDAN
+64 
-71 NGNANDAKNVIP
+71 
-83 DASGFVHFYRTTF
+83 T
-96 VDTNVLKKTNTKIE
+96 
-110 EEEEE
+110 
-115 RTPLR
+115 LR
-120 FFNRKTDGWSAHGDD
+120 FFNRKNDGWSAHGED

-147 TVVKYYKES
+147 TVVKYLKDGEC
-156 SNNSSSSSTGKEF
+156 T
-169 VLPSVN
+169 LPSVN
-175 INQNLFETI
+175 VNQNLFETI
-184 LRDVLLRARE
+184 CRDVLLRTRE

-203 RGASSKDFKL
+203 RGNAKDFKL
-213 TKKGSP
+213 TRRGSP
-219 GNVSEFEDIL
+219 GNVLDFEDVL
-229 FDGGAGSK
+229 FDGSK
-237 ENFDANNNMNNNNNN
+237 ENDLNAMTANGNNI
-252 NNADTDSLPIVCA
+252 DTDSLPIVCA

-289 KALEFSDEE
+289 RALEFSDEE

-318 NEIDKTNGGTMTADA
+318 NEVDKTNGGAMTADA

-346 RTTKANSEYFR
+346 RTPKANSEYFR
-357 SDDVEDDLKRLLKS
+357 TDDVEDDLKRVLKS

-400 GNDAQNHGRCELEL
+400 SNDTQNHGRCELEL

-430 LNVLPSNGG
+430 LNVFPSSGAGGG
-439 DRSFGETAGKGSGGG
+439 DRSFGETANGRKGGSGG

-526 KKKTTLM
+526 KKKTSLM

-546 HAIDCLERIPFSDE
+546 HAVDCLERIPFSDE
-560 ARKALFISK
+560 TRKALFVSK
-569 YISPLKEC
+569 YILPLKEC
-577 VEEEKLGKFEA
+577 MEEEKLGKFEA

-626 INVVWQEAAD
+626 INVVWQEAAE

-655 YFFRLTKKDETAARS
+655 YFFRLTKKDETMARS

-698 SQKRLEIDRT
+698 SQKRLDIDRT

-749 VAQNA
+749 VAQTA
-754 PTPYVRPQMTN
+754 PTPYIRPQMTN

-780 VEVQESCGEFV
+780 VETQDSCGEFV
-791 QNSCKMT
+791 QNSCKMM

-927 TELKGETG
+927 TELKGDTG

-992 ENGSTHSAKSND
+992 ENGNISGN
-1004 KENATTNNNIDGD
+1004 KENDRSDVD

-1029 QFLNDFKNIPLPQ
+1029 QFLYDFKNIPLPQ
-1042 LEPREVIERV
+1042 LAPSDVIERV

-1057 ELEQDASKSKWLQNV
+1057 ELERDASASKWLQNV
-1072 FDEINRNK
+1072 FEDINANK
-1080 SAA
+1080 AA

>member
-1 MSEKERSESEKKNVK
+1 MAAERGHFHAPPPRVDN
-16 KTSRHRRERKIQKK
+16 
-30 KKQRRRGN
+30 
-38 TKRKERAILFFDS
+38 
-51 SLERAR
+51 
-57 REEEEEE
+57 
-64 EEMDDAN
+64 
-71 NGNANDAKNVIP
+71 
-83 DASGFVHFYRTTF
+83 DASGFVRFYRANFDDENSKTLEKDD
-96 VDTNVLKKTNTKIE
+96 DTNNKT
-110 EEEEE
+110 
-115 RTPLR
+115 LR
-120 FFNRKTDGWSAHGDD
+120 FFNRKNDGWSAHGED

-147 TVVKYYKES
+147 TVVKYLKDGEC
-156 SNNSSSSSTGKEF
+156 T
-169 VLPSVN
+169 LPSVN
-175 INQNLFETI
+175 VNQNLFETI
-184 LRDVLLRARE
+184 CRDVLLRTRE

-203 RGASSKDFKL
+203 RGNAKDFKL
-213 TKKGSP
+213 TRRGSP
-219 GNVSEFEDIL
+219 GNVLDFEDVL
-229 FDGGAGSK
+229 FDGSK
-237 ENFDANNNMNNNNNN
+237 ENDLNAMTANGNNI
-252 NNADTDSLPIVCA
+252 DTDSLPIVCA

-289 KALEFSDEE
+289 RALEFSDEE

-318 NEIDKTNGGTMTADA
+318 NEVDKTNGGAMTADA

-346 RTTKANSEYFR
+346 RTPKANSEYFR
-357 SDDVEDDLKRLLKS
+357 TDDVEDDLKRVLKS

-400 GNDAQNHGRCELEL
+400 SNDTQNHGRCELEL

-430 LNVLPSNGG
+430 LNVFPSSGAGGG
-439 DRSFGETAGKGSGGG
+439 DRSFGETANGRKGGSGG

-526 KKKTTLM
+526 KKKTSLM

-546 HAIDCLERIPFSDE
+546 HAVDCLERIPFSDE
-560 ARKALFISK
+560 TKKALFVSK
-569 YISPLKEC
+569 YILPLKEC
-577 VEEEKLGKFEA
+577 MEEEKLGKFEA

-626 INVVWQEAAD
+626 INVVWQEAAE

-655 YFFRLTKKDETAARS
+655 YFFRLTKKDETMARS

-698 SQKRLEIDRT
+698 SQKRLDIDRT

-749 VAQNA
+749 VAQTA
-754 PTPYVRPQMTN
+754 PTPYIRPQMTN

-780 VEVQESCGEFV
+780 VETQDSCGEFV
-791 QNSCKMT
+791 QNSCKMM

-927 TELKGETG
+927 TELKGDTG

-986 KCAEEL
+986 KYAEEL
-992 ENGSTHSAKSND
+992 ENGNISGN
-1004 KENATTNNNIDGD
+1004 KENDRSDVD

-1029 QFLNDFKNIPLPQ
+1029 QFLYDFKNIPLPQ
-1042 LEPREVIERV
+1042 LAPSDVIERV

-1057 ELEQDASKSKWLQNV
+1057 ELERDASASKWLQNV
-1072 FDEINRNK
+1072 FEDINANK
-1080 SAA
+1080 AA

>member
-1 MSEKERSESEKKNVK
+1 MAAERGHFHAPPPP
-16 KTSRHRRERKIQKK
+16 SRED
-30 KKQRRRGN
+30 N
-38 TKRKERAILFFDS
+38 
-51 SLERAR
+51 
-57 REEEEEE
+57 
-64 EEMDDAN
+64 
-71 NGNANDAKNVIP
+71 
-83 DASGFVHFYRTTF
+83 DASGFVRFYRANFDDENSKTLEKDD
-96 VDTNVLKKTNTKIE
+96 DTNNKT
-110 EEEEE
+110 
-115 RTPLR
+115 LR
-120 FFNRKTDGWSAHGDD
+120 FFNRKNDGWSAHGED

-147 TVVKYYKES
+147 TVVKYLKDGEC
-156 SNNSSSSSTGKEF
+156 T
-169 VLPSVN
+169 LPSVN
-175 INQNLFETI
+175 VNQNLFETI
-184 LRDVLLRARE
+184 CRDVLLRTRE

-203 RGASSKDFKL
+203 RGNAKDFKL
-213 TKKGSP
+213 TRRGSP
-219 GNVSEFEDIL
+219 GNVLDFEDVL
-229 FDGGAGSK
+229 FDGSK
-237 ENFDANNNMNNNNNN
+237 ENDLNAMTANGNNI
-252 NNADTDSLPIVCA
+252 DTDSLPIVCA

-289 KALEFSDEE
+289 RALEFSDEE

-318 NEIDKTNGGTMTADA
+318 NEVDKTNGGAMTADA

-346 RTTKANSEYFR
+346 RTPKANSEYFR
-357 SDDVEDDLKRLLKS
+357 TDDVEDDLKRVLKS

-400 GNDAQNHGRCELEL
+400 SNDTQNHGRCELEL

-430 LNVLPSNGG
+430 LNVFPSSGAGGG
-439 DRSFGETAGKGSGGG
+439 DRSFGETANGRKGGSGG

-526 KKKTTLM
+526 KKKTSLM

-546 HAIDCLERIPFSDE
+546 HAVDCLERIPFSDE
-560 ARKALFISK
+560 TKKALFVSK
-569 YISPLKEC
+569 YILPLKEC
-577 VEEEKLGKFEA
+577 MEEEKLGKFEA

-626 INVVWQEAAD
+626 INVVWQEAAE

-655 YFFRLTKKDETAARS
+655 YFFRLTKKDETMARS

-698 SQKRLEIDRT
+698 SQKRLDIDRT

-749 VAQNA
+749 VAQTA
-754 PTPYVRPQMTN
+754 PTPYIRPQMTN

-780 VEVQESCGEFV
+780 VETQDSCGEFV
-791 QNSCKMT
+791 QNSCKMM

-927 TELKGETG
+927 TELKGDTG

-992 ENGSTHSAKSND
+992 ENGNISGN
-1004 KENATTNNNIDGD
+1004 KENDRSDVD

-1029 QFLNDFKNIPLPQ
+1029 QFLYDFKNIPLPQ
-1042 LEPREVIERV
+1042 LAPSDVIERV
-1052 KKLKT
+1052 KQLKT
-1057 ELEQDASKSKWLQNV
+1057 ELERDASASKWLQNV
-1072 FDEINRNK
+1072 FEDINANK
-1080 SAA
+1080 AA